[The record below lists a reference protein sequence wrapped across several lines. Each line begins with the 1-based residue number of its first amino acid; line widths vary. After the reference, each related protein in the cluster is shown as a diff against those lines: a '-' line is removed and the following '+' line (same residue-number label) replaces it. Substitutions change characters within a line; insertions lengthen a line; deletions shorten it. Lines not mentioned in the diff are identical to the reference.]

1 METAKYGIFHLVVR
15 SGVQYFSVSKGW
27 AALEQGVAIL
37 FALTWT
43 AAIIATQHL
52 FDAATAAVSGGLEFW
67 DIARPVI
74 VLGAIV
80 VAQQLLSSAN
90 YYLFTFVSYGNSGK
104 FMAEFQRKLGRLPAA
119 NFEDPDFL
127 DEVEMAQ
134 ECLEYEALGSFTAT
148 CIQLV
153 TYYLVFFV
161 SVGIF
166 LFRLSPLLPL
176 VIIAAFVPALFA
188 LFAEARIFLEL
199 EEENAPLRRRFKS
212 YQDAIAAREF
222 FKETRLLGGFQYFHR
237 LFSQTLALITQNTWR
252 TERKAFLFQLALN
265 LISFIGLGVSIWLL
279 FNATMQGNI
288 SVGAFAAVFAG
299 LTQIFRLMSEVILGR
314 LSEASEV
321 VGQIENYYRL
331 MDLPEVGGNQAKRT
345 DHASQTNQ
353 APDFSQGVVA
363 ENVSFAYPGRD
374 KAAVNNVSL
383 TIKDGETIAIVG
395 ENGAGKSTLV
405 RLLIGL
411 YPPDSGTVAI
421 GGLDTKETHPD
432 VLYQNT
438 SGVFQRYQR
447 YKMTLA
453 ENVGISNTAQPANAA
468 KVNVAL
474 KEAKFNEPKADL
486 DTMLSPEFNGI
497 DLSGG
502 QWQRLAIARGLYRT
516 NQFIVLDEPTA
527 AIDPIEESRIF
538 RQFEQLAEGKSAIVV
553 THRLGSAKLA
563 DRIVVMDNG
572 EIVDIGTHDEL
583 LNRKGKY
590 QEMWHAQSR
599 WYENRT

>member
-1 METAKYGIFHLVVR
+1 METQKYGIFHLVVR
-15 SGVQYFSVSKGW
+15 SCVQYFRVAKGW

-52 FDAATAAVSGGLEFW
+52 FDAATAAFSGGLDFW

-80 VAQQLLSSAN
+80 IAQQLLSSAN
-90 YYLFTFVSYGNSGK
+90 YYLFTYVSYGNMGK

-119 NFEDPDFL
+119 NFEDPEFL

-153 TYYLVFFV
+153 TYYLVFFI

-166 LFRLSPLLPL
+166 LFQLSPLLPL

-199 EEENAPLRRRFKS
+199 EEENAPLRRKFES
-212 YQDAIAAREF
+212 YQDAIASREF
-222 FKETRLLGGFQYFHR
+222 FKETRLLGGFEYFHR
-237 LFSQTLALITQNTWR
+237 LFSQTLTLITQNTWR
-252 TERKAFLFQLALN
+252 TERKAFVYQLVLN

-299 LTQIFRLMSEVILGR
+299 LTQIFRLMSEVVLGR

-321 VGQIENYYRL
+321 IGQIENYYRL
-331 MDLPEVGGNQAKRT
+331 MDLPEVGG
-345 DHASQTNQ
+345 TNQ
-353 APDFSQGVVA
+353 ANQTPDFTQGVVA
-363 ENVSFAYPGRD
+363 KDVSFVYPGRD

-383 TIKDGETIAIVG
+383 TINDGETIAIVG

-411 YPPDSGTVAI
+411 YPPDKGTVEI
-421 GGLDTKETHPD
+421 GGLDTKETHPEA
-432 VLYQNT
+432 LYQQT

-453 ENVGISNTAQPANAA
+453 ENVGISNTAQPIAIDN
-468 KVNVAL
+468 VNVAL
-474 KEAKFNEPKADL
+474 KESKFNEPKADL

-538 RQFEQLAEGKSAIVV
+538 RQFEQLAEGKCAIVV

-572 EIVDIGTHDEL
+572 EIVDIGTHNEL
-583 LNRKGKY
+583 LNRQGKY
-590 QEMWHAQSR
+590 QEMWQAQSR